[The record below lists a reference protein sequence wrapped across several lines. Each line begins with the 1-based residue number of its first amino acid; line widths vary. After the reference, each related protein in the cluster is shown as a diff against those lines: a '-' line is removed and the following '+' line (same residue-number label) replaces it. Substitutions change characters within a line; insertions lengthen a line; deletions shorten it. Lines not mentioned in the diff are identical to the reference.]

1 MSTGTDWVNTI
12 VGAYASI
19 KGVNVNSNSLAAV
32 PVVIAPPAR
41 VGVSPTV
48 MWVGAGMVGLLALA
62 LIKR

>member
-12 VGAYASI
+12 IGAYAAV
-19 KGVNVNSNSLAAV
+19 KGVNANSNSLAAV
-32 PVVIAPPAR
+32 PVVIAPAR
-41 VGVSPTV
+41 VGVSHTV